1 MPLSSLLL
9 FALIYAGAV
18 ASPGPGIAALVA
30 GVMTSGTRGILGF
43 VLGMIVGDLTWFTV
57 AAGGF
62 ALLAQAFAPVF
73 VALKVGGVLYLVY
86 LAWKTWN
93 APVDAAVPA
102 AAPRQDAL
110 RAVLG
115 GLTMTLGNPK
125 VILFFLALLPS
136 VVDLPHL
143 STLGLVTMA
152 ATLVLVLGTVLGL
165 YVLAADRARRAFTSR
180 RARRRINQGSATVM
194 AGAAAAIALR

>member
-9 FALIYAGAV
+9 SALIYAGAV

-30 GVMTSGTRGILGF
+30 RVMTSGTRGILGF
-43 VLGMIVGDLTWFTV
+43 VLGMIVGDLTWFTI
-57 AAGGF
+57 AACGF

-73 VALKVGGVLYLVY
+73 VALKAGGVLYLVY

-93 APVDAAVPA
+93 APVDTTAPA
-102 AAPRQDAL
+102 ASPRQDAV
-110 RAVLG
+110 RAFLG

-143 STLGLVTMA
+143 STLGLMTMA
-152 ATLVLVLGTVLGL
+152 AALVSVLGTMLGL